1 MLSAYSL
8 AHGLVCY
15 CVPCALPEE
24 MKKKD
29 GATRMMKYKVIVQAH
44 TICTAEESNGGVIG
58 AKEHIASILER
69 LGMTVDYINVIP
81 EGKITE
87 R

>member
-1 MLSAYSL
+1 
-8 AHGLVCY
+8 
-15 CVPCALPEE
+15 
-24 MKKKD
+24 
-29 GATRMMKYKVIVQAH
+29 MMKYKVIVQAH
-44 TICTAEESNGGVIG
+44 TICTAEEANGGVIG